1 MLLDLKI
8 MGINYIYLLNR
19 YETNIIHEKV
29 PVITL
34 SGLYASINYT
44 VLVVICPLWQ
54 YNVIVK

>member
-44 VLVVICPLWQ
+44 VLVCDLHTVAI
-54 YNVIVK
+54 